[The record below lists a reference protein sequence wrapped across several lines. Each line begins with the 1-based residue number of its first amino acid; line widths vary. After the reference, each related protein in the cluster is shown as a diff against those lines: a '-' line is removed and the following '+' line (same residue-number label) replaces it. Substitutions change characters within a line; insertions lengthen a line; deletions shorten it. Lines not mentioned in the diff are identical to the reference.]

1 MPETILVIDDDYNSA
16 KIVRLSLKVAGYAV
30 LSATSGARGLRML
43 REHQPDLVLLDVMM
57 PEMSGWELCEHIRS
71 FSTVPIIF
79 LTARHAEDD
88 KVKGLDLGG
97 DDYIVKPF
105 RPAEL
110 RARISAAL
118 RRARMARPQKETIL
132 RFGEG
137 DLVINTDT
145 RAVFVRGERIVMTPT
160 EYRLLLYLAEQPG
173 RALTTDQIYEAVWSM
188 ETDALRTNVKWYIW
202 RLRAKIES
210 DSQHPRFILTE
221 PGVGYRFSPD

>member
-1 MPETILVIDDDYNSA
+1 MPETILLIDDDLELS
-16 KIVRLSLKVAGYAV
+16 KVVRLCLGGAGYTV
-30 LSATSGARGLRML
+30 LTAANGAEGLRML

-57 PEMSGWELCEHIRS
+57 PEISGWELCERIRS
-71 FSTVPIIF
+71 ISTVPIIF
-79 LTARHAEDD
+79 LTARQTEGD

-110 RARISAAL
+110 RARVSAAL

-145 RAVFVRGERIVMTPT
+145 HTVLVRGKRIVMTPT
-160 EYRLLLYLAEQPG
+160 EYRLLLYLAEQSG
-173 RALTTDQIYEAVWSM
+173 RVLTTDQIYEAVWST
-188 ETDALRTNVKWYIW
+188 ETDALRTSVKWYIW

-221 PGVGYRFSPD
+221 PGVGYRLSPD

>member
-1 MPETILVIDDDYNSA
+1 MPETILVIDDDYSLA
-16 KIVRLSLKVAGYAV
+16 KIVRLSLKVAGYTV

-79 LTARHAEDD
+79 LTARQAEDD

-118 RRARMARPQKETIL
+118 RRVRMARPPKETL
-132 RFGEG
+132 LSFGEG

-145 RAVFVRGERIVMTPT
+145 REVFVRGERVVMTPT

-202 RLRAKIES
+202 RLRTKIES